1 MSFDNPYNFLPALPR
16 IGEDGAPLMPEG
28 LGDGAPPGH
37 HRWHRGRWSGEIAV
51 TLRVITPLLL
61 MRQRTADE
69 AGAGDVASGDSRHRH
84 LEVATTSDGLVDLAP
99 TQLKGML
106 RSVYEA
112 VTNSRFGVFQH
123 DARLGHRQL
132 ADGKAGLRPAIV
144 QAADQVLI
152 PGCLVLNGNPF
163 DPVVK
168 VEAWSHQGTDRTW
181 LHPGFAHGDEVDAVI
196 RPVGRGA
203 VRGWQAESL
212 HRRGEAP
219 SAPGRYVVR
228 GRLHAPGP
236 TIKGKRSE
244 RLFVTEV
251 LDGDLTQEGHQTMKG
266 EEGKKLVHGLLELVE
281 HQRSIHRS
289 AGSDDVL
296 EGKEPWKYAG
306 HEPGR
311 TAWSRH
317 LYDLGGPGEPPPWVG
332 PDTRVPPP
340 AGAVTTCW
348 YGTGPDRLQPV
359 MIGRSLYR
367 NPPGKLLHES
377 LHPAATLDELSP
389 ADRVFGWA
397 WQRRGPDDQ
406 RPDPAAHRGQLRVV
420 RVRAPRADDA
430 VENLAPLTIAPLS
443 IPKPSQGR
451 FYLGEK
457 KAGGTAGP
465 MPPKTERGQ
474 FFDPRRQVLRG
485 RKVYP
490 HQQGLEDLT
499 PTQLRGRFDYD
510 LAKPDDR
517 PLQDSQN
524 ATLHQWVRPGAEFTF
539 TVQVSDL
546 GASELGALLWL
557 LDPARSG
564 KPARYR
570 LGMGKPLGF
579 GSVELSV
586 RPDETHLYT
595 GERMADR
602 LEALADRPEPADW
615 SGLAA
620 GFETAMSE
628 KFGAVLA
635 AVRTALVGFA
645 AGRRVHYPR
654 TAERRPTY
662 EWFTANE
669 KGCKEPLPLLG
680 SGSSTDDPGA

>member
-1 MSFDNPYNFLPALPR
+1 MPFNNPYNFLPALPR
-16 IGEDGAPLMPEG
+16 VGDAGAPLMPEG

-37 HRWHRGRWSGEIAV
+37 HRWHSDRWSGEIAV
-51 TLRVITPLLL
+51 TMRVITPLLL
-61 MRQRTADE
+61 MRQPTAGE
-69 AGAGDVASGDSRHRH
+69 AAAGESKHRD

-112 VTNSRFGVFQH
+112 VTNSRLGVFQH
-123 DARLGHRQL
+123 DDRLGHRQP
-132 ADGKAGLRPAIV
+132 ADGKAQLRPAIV
-144 QAADQVLI
+144 EAADRVLI
-152 PGCLVLNGNPF
+152 PGCLVLNGKRF

-168 VEAWSHQGTDRTW
+168 VKAWSQGEDRTW
-181 LHPGFAHGDEVDAVI
+181 QYRGFAHGDEVDVVI
-196 RPVGRGA
+196 RLVGRG
-203 VRGWQAESL
+203 VVQGWRAESL
-212 HRRGEAP
+212 HQPDEATGT
-219 SAPGRYVVR
+219 PGCYVVR

-236 TIKGKRSE
+236 TIKGKHSE

-251 LDGDLTQEGHQTMKG
+251 LDGDLTQEAHWVIPVET
-266 EEGKKLVHGLLELVE
+266 GKTLVDGLCELVK

-289 AGSDDVL
+289 AGSDDVW
-296 EGKEPWKYAG
+296 EGKEPWKYTG

-317 LYDLGGPGEPPPWVG
+317 LYDVGGRGEPPPWVG
-332 PDTRVPPP
+332 PDTRMPLP
-340 AGAVTTCW
+340 AGAVVTCW
-348 YGTGPDRLQPV
+348 YGRQPERLQPV

-367 NPPGKLLHES
+367 DPPGKLLHES
-377 LHPAATLDELSP
+377 LHPAATLGELSP

-397 WQRRGPDDQ
+397 WQRRKPEDQ

-430 VENLAPLTIAPLS
+430 VENLTTPLTVAPLS
-443 IPKPSQGR
+443 APKPSQGR

-457 KAGGTAGP
+457 KAGGTAGT
-465 MPPKTERGQ
+465 MPSKTQRGQ
-474 FFDPRRQVLRG
+474 FFDPRKQVLRG

-490 HQQGLEDLT
+490 HQQGLENLSL
-499 PTQLRGRFDYD
+499 TQLRGRFDYD
-510 LAKPDDR
+510 RARPGDR

-546 GASELGALLWL
+546 GALELGALLWL
-557 LDPARSG
+557 LDPALSGKGG
-564 KPARYR
+564 KPARHR

-579 GSVELSV
+579 GSVELSA

-595 GERMADR
+595 GEQMARR
-602 LEALADRPEPADW
+602 LEVLAHRPEPADW

-620 GFETAMSE
+620 GFEAAMSE
-628 KFGAVLA
+628 QLGAVLA
-635 AVRTALVGFA
+635 AVRTALVGFTDESP
-645 AGRRVHYPR
+645 VHYPR
-654 TAERRPTY
+654 TAERQPTY

-669 KGCKEPLPLLG
+669 KGRKEALPLLG
-680 SGSSTDDPGA
+680 SGRSTDDPGA